1 MTGWAAAVLRCP
13 AMVRDVRLPW
23 FVGFPCVLWGI
34 SLAGRV
40 DPDGPVLEWAIGVA
54 YALPAGLTPA

>member
-1 MTGWAAAVLRCP
+1 MLRCP